1 MMHEGD
7 RKTATVIIDEML
19 DEDSL
24 NVYALVLL
32 AQMDNEFDQN
42 YSAALL
48 TLKHVQVSDGVVSFS
63 YAGEHYLNNAA
74 VKLNIPAQ
82 VILSKQ
88 RIQLTDAK
96 MSVNDLAVE
105 LTGSVENDTINKRVV
120 TDFSYEFKS
129 WSIPTLLALVPP
141 SFRSYLV
148 FDADGELSSN
158 GSVKGIY
165 SNTSMPLMDI
175 HLYLKD
181 GSLKN
186 SNIHLP
192 LSHINADVA
201 FYSDMVGSRLISI
214 SKIT

>member
-1 MMHEGD
+1 
-7 RKTATVIIDEML
+7 
-19 DEDSL
+19 
-24 NVYALVLL
+24 
-32 AQMDNEFDQN
+32 
-42 YSAALL
+42 
-48 TLKHVQVSDGVVSFS
+48 
-63 YAGEHYLNNAA
+63 
-74 VKLNIPAQ
+74 
-82 VILSKQ
+82 
-88 RIQLTDAK
+88 
-96 MSVNDLAVE
+96 
-105 LTGSVENDTINKRVV
+105 
-120 TDFSYEFKS
+120 
-129 WSIPTLLALVPP
+129 VPP

-201 FYSDMVGSRLISI
+201 FYSDMKNDAISYVHINNFSAKTPRSSI
-214 SKIT
+214 SHKGHNNTPFSDIHIDLASNANLALAEFAPLVPKSMKVRMIGNVRAK